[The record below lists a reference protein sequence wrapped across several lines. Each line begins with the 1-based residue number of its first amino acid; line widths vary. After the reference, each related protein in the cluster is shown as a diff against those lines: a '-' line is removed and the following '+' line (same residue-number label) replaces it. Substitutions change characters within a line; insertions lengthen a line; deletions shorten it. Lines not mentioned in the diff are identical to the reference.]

1 MKLVRRI
8 TSAVMSFMVA
18 VTAAIPN
25 IQTASAADYSM
36 NSGNT
41 VVENLNRG
49 IEIIKLNDS
58 YQMCTKKCLYEY
70 ISPIFDKKSKPY
82 GMINGTTMIIACEN
96 AAVVQELT
104 LRKRQI
110 LKKYTPY
117 VKSLNI
123 TLKDIMFDAK
133 KWNKVTN

>member
-1 MKLVRRI
+1 MVTKMKEILYTDFKGVDSLISEMLKDNEILQKAMKRANLY
-8 TSAVMSFMVA
+8 TFWAK
-18 VTAAIPN
+18 
-25 IQTASAADYSM
+25 
-36 NSGNT
+36 
-41 VVENLNRG
+41 VVG
-49 IEIIKLNDS
+49 K
-58 YQMCTKKCLYEY
+58 
-70 ISPIFDKKSKPY
+70 PFDKKSKPY

-133 KWNKVTN
+133 KWNKVTS

>member
-1 MKLVRRI
+1 MVTKMKEILYTDFKGVDSLISEMLKDNEILQKAMKRANLY
-8 TSAVMSFMVA
+8 TFW
-18 VTAAIPN
+18 TK
-25 IQTASAADYSM
+25 
-36 NSGNT
+36 
-41 VVENLNRG
+41 VVG
-49 IEIIKLNDS
+49 K
-58 YQMCTKKCLYEY
+58 
-70 ISPIFDKKSKPY
+70 PFDKKSKPY